1 MDFPISD
8 FAISTTVFKS
18 GRMEDFLETLP
29 DQDYGDLLDYA
40 KLEDLEEISKR
51 LRHGL
56 LPDLDGLGV
65 LMGETKNAQKNEAD
79 QLDDARLEVI
89 SQRQKELTAE
99 MDEID
104 NRLSEIR
111 KINVQSDTE
120 LGQKAK
126 EEERMLRKED
136 RRKEKEFIEEA
147 EHELQERGGGGGR
160 RENHGFWPKGDG
172 GKKLA
177 KYGRLSRKEH
187 FFRDKYNQNIHSRLG
202 PWMEKSSSTRHP
214 YKRSYAKVRSEEGQ
228 SENSN
233 KKQSYF
239 IVDQVGMLD

>member
-1 MDFPISD
+1 
-8 FAISTTVFKS
+8 
-18 GRMEDFLETLP
+18 MEDP
-29 DQDYGDLLDYA
+29 SAQDYGDLLEYA

-51 LRHGL
+51 LRNGL
-56 LPDLDGLGV
+56 LPDLDGPFFP
-65 LMGETKNAQKNEAD
+65 GETKNGRQIEAD

-104 NRLSEIR
+104 NRLSQIR
-111 KINVQSDTE
+111 KINVQSNVE

-126 EEERMLRKED
+126 DDSVKKEEIMLRKED

-147 EHELQERGGGGGR
+147 QDELQERGGEGGK
-160 RENHGFWPKGDG
+160 RENYGFWQKGDG

-187 FFRDKYNQNIHSRLG
+187 FFRDKPNQDIQSRLG

-214 YKRSYAKVRSEEGQ
+214 YKRSHAKVRSEEGR

-239 IVDQVGMLD
+239 TVDQVGMLD